1 MCKNVFVIVLSEW
14 SNSSNR
20 PTSMLE
26 KQAHSAAVIHQMH
39 IFPFLWSWI
48 KFEHF
53 LFVHISLLRSNCS
66 DMAVTSK
73 TSSSSAINFWDPFF
87 SFSTNWEFLFYR
99 HLLWKIRIHHSSF
112 CLISSSVKNVTLL
125 TLSCREFDHA
135 ISIWILWIIHN

>member
-1 MCKNVFVIVLSEW
+1 MVIYIVFVQHNVLIVIGLLIYAKMCKNVFVIVLSEW

-20 PTSMLE
+20 PTSILE

-87 SFSTNWEFLFYR
+87 HFQLTENFFFIDTCCERYIFITPLF
-99 HLLWKIRIHHSSF
+99 
-112 CLISSSVKNVTLL
+112 
-125 TLSCREFDHA
+125 A
-135 ISIWILWIIHN
+135 